1 MLNLLI
7 LSLSLLLFTS
17 CKTPTRPEI
26 NAKIWLNNA
35 GGNSLKAIC
44 AREEALKDFGF
55 YRRLNNGKLE
65 FVSFCSSTSTG
76 FVAITEKDFNEILDK
91 YIPEPP
97 QENP

>member
-26 NAKIWLNNA
+26 NAKIWLNNS
-35 GGNSLKAIC
+35 GGPSLQTIC
-44 AREEALKDFGF
+44 AREEALKNFGF
-55 YRRLNNGKLE
+55 YRKLNNGKLE
-65 FVSFCSSTSTG
+65 FVSFCSSDAKN
-76 FVAITEKDFNEILDK
+76 FFAVTEKDFNEILDK

-97 QENP
+97 KDPQ